1 MRRSLR
7 SKFTL
12 ILMAIVVFMIVLS
25 GFLAVGFIEKYYYYQ
40 LKRDLIDQYNDCNN
54 VFDDEGDYDLENLYD
69 AMQNETDAMVFIIDN
84 INVKIY
90 TTVSNDAP
98 VYTSMQRLAEI
109 LMFSG
114 SVDTDVSGNQREE
127 VEEYDNYVV
136 QITKDTDTSQSYYD
150 LMGFLDNGFVIII
163 RMSVAKVDSTIW
175 TTIIYFLIILVVTA
189 IISSIL
195 MYFVSNIFVSPIKKL
210 TSVAKRMANLEFDA
224 RIENPSNDEIGELSS
239 YMNDLSY
246 KLNYTLTEL
255 KSTNEKLKTEI
266 NEKIKIE
273 EMRKEFLSH
282 VSHELKTPIALVQGY
297 AEGLRDNINDDEDSK
312 NFYCD
317 VIIDEANK
325 MNDLVKQLLDL
336 NEIEFGQNRVS
347 KEVFD
352 IVALIRNSIS
362 SSAILAEQNQVKIC
376 YDGSGEIFVYADE
389 FMIEGVFR
397 NYLTNAIHY
406 CNKDGEV
413 RIWTEKYMYDEPGDK
428 YEDGNITGNL
438 RVYVYDEGP
447 TVPENELEKLFIK
460 FYKVDKA
467 RTREY
472 GGSGIGLSI
481 VAASMQAHKKDYGVY
496 NVEDGV
502 VFYFDLD
509 IISQVKELPSPEET
523 E

>member
-12 ILMAIVVFMIVLS
+12 VLMAIIVFMIVLS
-25 GFLAVGFIEKYYYYQ
+25 GILATAFIEKYYYYQ
-40 LKRDLIDQYNDCNN
+40 LKLELIDQYNDCNN
-54 VFDDEGDYDLENLYD
+54 VFDDDGNYDLEELYA
-69 AMQNETDAMVFIIDN
+69 AMQNETDSMVFIIDDV
-84 INVKIY
+84 NVKIY

-98 VYTSMQRLAEI
+98 VYTSMQHMAEI

-114 SVDTDVSGNQREE
+114 SYDTKDSRTQREE
-127 VEEYDNYVV
+127 VDEYDNYVI
-136 QITKDTDTSQSYYD
+136 QITKDSDTSQNYFD

-163 RMSVAKVDSTIW
+163 RNSVAKVDSTIR
-175 TTIIYFLIILVVTA
+175 TTITYFLIILIATA
-189 IISSIL
+189 LISCIF
-195 MYFVSNIFVSPIKKL
+195 MYFVSNVFVSPIKRL

-224 RIENPSNDEIGELSS
+224 RIENPSNDEIGELST

-255 KSTNEKLKTEI
+255 KSTNEKLKKEI
-266 NEKIKIE
+266 SEKIKIE
-273 EMRKEFLSH
+273 EMRKDFLSQ

-297 AEGLRDNINDDEDSK
+297 AEGLKDNIMDDEESK

-317 VIIDEANK
+317 VIIDESNK
-325 MNDLVKQLLDL
+325 MNDLVKQLLTL
-336 NEIEFGQNRVS
+336 NEIEFGQNKVT

-352 IVALIRNSIS
+352 IVALINNSIS
-362 SSAILAEQNQVKIC
+362 SSLILAEQNQVKIC
-376 YDGSGEIFVYADE
+376 YDEQDEIFVYADE

-406 CNKDGEV
+406 CNKGAEV
-413 RIWTEKYMYDEPGDK
+413 RIWTEKHMYDEPGDE
-428 YEDGNITGNL
+428 YENGYITGNL
-438 RVYVYDEGP
+438 RVYVYDQGP
-447 TVPENELEKLFIK
+447 NVPESELEKLFIK

-481 VAASMQAHKKDYGVY
+481 VAATMQAHKKSYGVY

-509 IISQVKELPSPEET
+509 IINQDKELLLPEKT
-523 E
+523 D